1 MDRET
6 LTAIR
11 EALARGES
19 VALATIVDTRGSTPQ
34 RAGAA
39 LVLRDG
45 GAMTGTL
52 GGGCI
57 EAEAAE
63 VAADVLASGRA
74 RLLDFELTEDIA
86 VDYGLACGGRER
98 IYVTRVTAGAANVAA
113 TRELLAAIDAHQPIA
128 IAMRLAE
135 DDAPSPFAAVVS
147 PDGAAR
153 AGEIADEA
161 LRVLA
166 GPHPRPRVLRLA
178 TGDEL
183 YVEPITPPVEVVVVG
198 AGHVGRAVAS
208 AAAFLGHRVVVI
220 DDRADFANNER
231 FPGAEVIC
239 GDIGASISARVVSP
253 SCAVVIVTRG
263 HKYDYEALA
272 AAVRTPAFYVG
283 LMGSRRKVALIYR
296 QLAADGVPAERLRD
310 VRAPIGLDIG
320 AVTPEEI
327 ALSIM
332 AEITAARLGGSGAP
346 MKASER
352 VIGAATSH
360 ARA

>member
-1 MDRET
+1 MRD
-6 LTAIR
+6 
-11 EALARGES
+11 ALARGEN

-34 RAGAA
+34 RAGAS
-39 LVLRDG
+39 LVLRAG
-45 GAMTGTL
+45 GRMTGTL

-57 EAEAAE
+57 EADAAE
-63 VAADVLASGRA
+63 VAADVLASGRS

-98 IYVTRVTAGAANVAA
+98 IFIARVTPDAPNVAA
-113 TRELLAAIDAHQPIA
+113 VRDLLAAIDAHRPIA
-128 IAMRLAE
+128 VAFRLVE
-135 DDAPSPFAAVVS
+135 DDAPSPFGAVVA
-147 PDGAAR
+147 PNAAGT
-153 AGEIADEA
+153 GEITDEA
-161 LRVLA
+161 LAVLSE
-166 GPHPRPRVLRLA
+166 PHPRPRVERLSG
-178 TGDEL
+178 GDEL
-183 YVEPITPPVEVVVVG
+183 YVEPITPPVEIVVVG
-198 AGHVGRAVAS
+198 AGHVGRAVAT
-208 AAAFLGHRVVVI
+208 AASFLGHRVVVI

-239 GDIGASISARVVSP
+239 GDVGESISTRVVSP
-253 SCAVVIVTRG
+253 SSAVVIVTRG

-296 QLAADGVPAERLRD
+296 QLAADGVPLRRLRD
-310 VRAPIGLDIG
+310 VHAPIGLDIG

-352 VIGAATSH
+352 VIDAAT
-360 ARA
+360 ARTRA